1 MTSATGTSGVAR
13 AHRVAIVTTAVG
25 PERELGRVS
34 GAQQRFL
41 DVIGGFDDSDLRR
54 PSLLPGW
61 TVAHVLVHVARNAD
75 SHRRRTEAAARGDVI
90 DQYPGGFEGRAAEIE
105 RGVARTR
112 AEILDDVV
120 SSADGMQT
128 AWRQVSDGA
137 WDAISRDVSG
147 KERPLRSLPARRWQE
162 LEVHVVDV
170 DADVTHRDWS
180 ADFVEV
186 WLPALRAS
194 AEPRLPGGAALPAP
208 GTLDDRD
215 ELAWLYGR
223 LQRRDLPELTPWG

>member
-1 MTSATGTSGVAR
+1 MVP
-13 AHRVAIVTTAVG
+13 AHRVAIVTTAAG
-25 PERELGRVS
+25 PERDLGRVRD
-34 GAQQRFL
+34 AQQRLL

-75 SHRRRTEAAARGDVI
+75 SHRRRSEAATRGDVV

-105 RGVARTR
+105 RGAGRTR
-112 AEILDDVV
+112 AQILDDVV
-120 SSADGMQT
+120 ESAEGMQT
-128 AWRQVSDGA
+128 AWRQVPDGA
-137 WDAISRDVSG
+137 WDVVSRDVSG

-162 LEVHVVDV
+162 LEVHVVDL
-170 DADVTHRDWS
+170 DAGVTHRDWS
-180 ADFVEV
+180 DDFVEV
-186 WLPALRAS
+186 WLPALRARTE
-194 AEPRLPGGAALPAP
+194 ARLPGGAARPAP

-223 LQRRDLPELTPWG
+223 LERSDLPELTPWG